1 MPKGRPTKY
10 TKDKPDRL
18 YTALAAGKSI
28 TQFAAD
34 EGLHKSTIYEWVK
47 QHEAFSDAFTRG
59 QEASQAYWETELQKM
74 MYDRNVNAPL
84 VKLYFANRF
93 NWHDKPEPADP
104 QSQPEPVTVNIQ
116 VEDGRINQE
125 SD

>member
-1 MPKGRPTKY
+1 MTKGRPTKY
-10 TKDKPDRL
+10 AKDKPDRL
-18 YTALAAGKSI
+18 YTALAAGKSV
-28 TQFAAD
+28 TQFAAE
-34 EGLHKSTIYEWVK
+34 EGLHKSTVYDWVK
-47 QHEAFSDAFTRG
+47 KFEAFSDAFTRG

-104 QSQPEPVTVNIQ
+104 QAAPEPVNVIIQ
-116 VEDGRINQE
+116 AENGRLDSQ